1 LDVNFFEDLPDFLT
15 PNETFVE
22 LDDLVVLAAII
33 SFI

>member
-15 PNETFVE
+15 PNDNFVE
-22 LDDLVVLAAII
+22 PVDLAAII